1 MCNRFIND
9 MADITLMMHVMSHR
23 AKSVTLL
30 TIEVHQ
36 NFLNRMVVDSPRL
49 GRDDHSQDY
58 TPGNGVGRGNGK

>member
-9 MADITLMMHVMSHR
+9 MANFTLMMHVMSHR
-23 AKSVTLL
+23 AKSVTPL

-49 GRDDHSQDY
+49 GRDDYYQDD
-58 TPGNGVGRGNGK
+58 TPGNGVGHGNGK